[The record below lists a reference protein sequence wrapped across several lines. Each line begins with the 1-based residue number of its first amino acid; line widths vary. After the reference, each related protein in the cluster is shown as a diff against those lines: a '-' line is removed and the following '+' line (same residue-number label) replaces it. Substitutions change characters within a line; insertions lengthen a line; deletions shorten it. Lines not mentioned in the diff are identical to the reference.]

1 MPKSQHVQQMHSTPA
16 PATRH
21 CAPRKIL
28 LGRSGTHP
36 WDTLRCTLSPRCC
49 CSPCTSRTQPL
60 AVERSE
66 PSASQSCPI
75 PPARAPERSPSAWAV
90 APIPELPRSQL
101 YPSSSL
107 LPRLQLQHQSSP
119 HPSQWGLGSP
129 PPRCRVIRPCCYTL
143 CIRTSVASAMVCCS
157 QSAPLS
163 LLPADGRETLH
174 PALAAGQAHCSSELR
189 SFGAASTPARRGR
202 PGEGDRRQHLLRY
215 GRCPWPGR
223 AAAGAA
229 ARAARA
235 APGKLKL
242 CQ

>member
-1 MPKSQHVQQMHSTPA
+1 MHHSRHTSGRA
-16 PATRH
+16 SLKIGDTWCLMHTSATVLLTR
-21 CAPRKIL
+21 PR
-28 LGRSGTHP
+28 RES
-36 WDTLRCTLSPRCC
+36 
-49 CSPCTSRTQPL
+49 TSRTQLL
-60 AVERSE
+60 ALSGPNPRPVLSRRLVLQSAPHHPISE
-66 PSASQSCPI
+66 LHIS
-75 PPARAPERSPSAWAV
+75 
-90 APIPELPRSQL
+90 ELPRSKHI
-101 YPSSSL
+101 P
-107 LPRLQLQHQSSP
+107 PF
-119 HPSQWGLGSP
+119 SP

-157 QSAPLS
+157 HRAPLS
-163 LLPADGRETLH
+163 LDLLPADGRETLH

-215 GRCPWPGR
+215 GQCPWPCR
-223 AAAGAA
+223 AA